1 MKAVKVTW
9 IDAESTTEWTL
20 LEDLKEPQVVH
31 TLGYLVRESDT
42 TYFIAASVYQHQ
54 DNGKTKTT
62 VGDTIAIP
70 KAWTTEMFEIKD
82 ALKKKT
88 SRGNK
93 SS

>member
-20 LEDLKEPQVVH
+20 VDDLKEPQVVH
-31 TLGYLVRESDT
+31 TLGYLVKESDK
-42 TYFIAASVYQHQ
+42 TYYISASAYR
-54 DNGKTKTT
+54 DEKDKLT

-70 KAWTTEMFEIKD
+70 KAWVQEIFEIKD

-88 SRGNK
+88 SGRSKN
-93 SS
+93 S